1 MKKMREIIFQWAE
14 KRELCEN
21 VQDLRE
27 MRETWQVWKCWRF
40 ELLIYTYSIY
50 DCIAVLTAD
59 CTAATSGGDARSLQQ
74 VCSRHLVVR
83 FCSAVPVLCFY
94 SG

>member
-27 MRETWQVWKCWRF
+27 MRETWQVWKC
-40 ELLIYTYSIY
+40 
-50 DCIAVLTAD
+50 
-59 CTAATSGGDARSLQQ
+59 
-74 VCSRHLVVR
+74 
-83 FCSAVPVLCFY
+83 
-94 SG
+94 